1 MFRSCKPTKFTVKIL
16 YIGATF
22 VFFLFNQLTQSGR
35 FVHQMESIVTLNVER
50 CESSSVGLRVNIK
63 VLTIHSSKN
72 IATTRFSFRIRLG
85 NLPKGIV
92 KP

>member
-1 MFRSCKPTKFTVKIL
+1 MK
-16 YIGATF
+16 
-22 VFFLFNQLTQSGR
+22 
-35 FVHQMESIVTLNVER
+35 MESIVTLNLER

-72 IATTRFSFRIRLG
+72 SCLATARFSFRIRLG